1 MKNNLR
7 LLIMAFLLTVMVL
20 AAGCDSSA
28 PVNQPAAGTEETTPV
43 QSPQPGTA
51 ASPER
56 TMQLVVYHAT
66 KDAMLLVPEVH
77 KVPVNSQP
85 ARTAIELLL
94 TGTKDPALVS
104 VMPAGTKLKNL
115 KVKDHIAYVDF
126 DDKIIKKN
134 VGGSTSETLL
144 VGAIVNTLT
153 EFPDIHQVQI
163 LVEGKKINTITGH
176 MDISEPLS
184 RSDKIIKKQ

>member
-7 LLIMAFLLTVMVL
+7 LIMMALLLTVMVM

-28 PVNQPAAGTEETTPV
+28 PVNPPAAGTTENNPAQSQQPNTP
-43 QSPQPGTA
+43 

-56 TMQLVVYHAT
+56 TMQLVIYHAT

-94 TGTKDPALVS
+94 AGTKDPALVS
-104 VMPAGTKLKNL
+104 VMPAGTKVKNL
-115 KVKDHIAYVDF
+115 TVKDHVAYVDF
-126 DDKIIKKN
+126 DDKLVKKN
-134 VGGSTSETLL
+134 VGGSASETLL

-153 EFPDIHQVQI
+153 EFPDIHKVQI
-163 LVEGKKINTITGH
+163 LVEGKKISTITGH

-184 RSDKIIKKQ
+184 RSEQIIKK

>member
-7 LLIMAFLLTVMVL
+7 LLIMAFLLTVTVM

-28 PVNQPAAGTEETTPV
+28 PVNQPAAGTQEKTPV
-43 QSPQPGTA
+43 QPETNTA
-51 ASPER
+51 ASR
-56 TMQLVVYHAT
+56 TMQLVIYHAT

-85 ARTAIELLL
+85 ARTAIELLQA
-94 TGTKDPALVS
+94 GTKDPALVS
-104 VMPAGTKLKNL
+104 VMPAGTKMKNL
-115 KVKDHIAYVDF
+115 TVKDHVAYVDF
-126 DDKIIKKN
+126 DDKLIKKN
-134 VGGSTSETLL
+134 VGGSASETLL

-153 EFPDIHQVQI
+153 EFPDIHKVQI

-176 MDISEPLS
+176 MDTSEPLS
-184 RSDKIIKKQ
+184 RSEKIIKKP